1 MLPVIN
7 LEIRVDDWYL
17 RGGRTPV
24 LLQRMHREHFL
35 IHVVFCSKEVFKIL
49 SMRISFSVS
58 DLVHGDAWLQ
68 VLTESLLSLNL
79 ILHHWRLRL

>member
-7 LEIRVDDWYL
+7 LEIRVNDWYL
-17 RGGRTPV
+17 RGWEDSCFITEDAPGT
-24 LLQRMHREHFL
+24 FL

-49 SMRISFSVS
+49 SMRVSFSVS
-58 DLVHGDAWLQ
+58 DLVHRDACLQ

-79 ILHHWRLRL
+79 ILHPWSLRL